1 MNNAHRRSNS
11 GCCGGCDAARQTS
24 HPVPARGAIAAF
36 GPALYGTGAGEWRLS
51 ARRVGP
57 VAQWLEPTA
66 HNGLVGGSSPPG
78 PTTHSFEPRDFP
90 DTCKWAAIGGLRR
103 WRFVS
108 AETNFTRSGISGE
121 LSLWSEFT
129 VPGGRIGK
137 IGIVSGNVDLEA
149 EH

>member
-1 MNNAHRRSNS
+1 MPN
-11 GCCGGCDAARQTS
+11 GCCGCSRRPRVGARDLIYIS
-24 HPVPARGAIAAF
+24 GASRGI
-36 GPALYGTGAGEWRLS
+36 
-51 ARRVGP
+51 RVGP

-121 LSLWSEFT
+121 LSLWPAFA

-137 IGIVSGNVDLEA
+137 
-149 EH
+149 